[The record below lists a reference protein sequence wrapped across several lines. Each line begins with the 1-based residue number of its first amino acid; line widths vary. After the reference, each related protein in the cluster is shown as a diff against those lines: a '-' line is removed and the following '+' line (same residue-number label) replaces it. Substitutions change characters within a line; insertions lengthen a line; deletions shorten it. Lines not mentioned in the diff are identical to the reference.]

1 MFPPIE
7 EICISTGFSHIFS
20 GGYAAGY
27 YSYKW
32 AEVLEKEAFGIFEA
46 AGIFNLEVATRFHKE
61 ILEKG
66 SSEKEMT
73 LFKRFKQ

>member
-20 GGYAAGY
+20 GGYAVGY

-46 AGIFNLEVATRFHKE
+46 AGIFNPEVATRFRKE